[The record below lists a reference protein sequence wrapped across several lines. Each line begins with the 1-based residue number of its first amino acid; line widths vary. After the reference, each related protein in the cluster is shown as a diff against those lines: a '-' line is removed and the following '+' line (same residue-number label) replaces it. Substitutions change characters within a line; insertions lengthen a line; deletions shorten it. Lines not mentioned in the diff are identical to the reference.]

1 MYLFNLN
8 MSNIKSEAL
17 AQECSKK
24 GILKNSVELTEK
36 QLCAGVS
43 FIMKVQASWINETFR
58 FTFYPAP
65 MFSSE
70 ISEIFKNTFE
80 NSKSSVEHLPSSK
93 VLFVKC

>member
-1 MYLFNLN
+1 MYLFELN

-43 FIMKVQASWINETFR
+43 FIMKVQA
-58 FTFYPAP
+58 A
-65 MFSSE
+65 SSTQRM
-70 ISEIFKNTFE
+70 NY
-80 NSKSSVEHLPSSK
+80 
-93 VLFVKC
+93 KCLNF